1 MTVGPLTEIPL
12 YLDPKLFLMNPKA
25 AVSSICQ
32 VSFRHEKYE

>member
-12 YLDPKLFLMNPKA
+12 SIDLKLFSMNSKE
-25 AVSSICQ
+25 AVSSICL